1 MRVPA
6 RNSMKKIQGPQRE
19 HQEWNWISFPSEKAI
34 KLRER
39 TWQHIH
45 GHESQKHIHER
56 LEIAFTG

>member
-1 MRVPA
+1 
-6 RNSMKKIQGPQRE
+6 MKKIQGPQRE

-45 GHESQKHIHER
+45 GRESQKHIHER